1 MKAQNCLHQCTT
13 SAPGSVPETPA
24 CRTVPAQGTA
34 GRGASTP
41 AHSGVPPQTRCGQ
54 NRAMGNLRPARTAL
68 AVLLALLLPAAPGML
83 PWPAG
88 ASAYALSADPGGP
101 AATAAAGW
109 SGDAAAD
116 GYVPAWSWPLRP
128 LPRVMAPFR
137 PPPQPWLSGH
147 RGVDLSAAA
156 AATVAAPAAGT
167 VTFAGWVV
175 DRPVLTIDHGN
186 GLRSSFEP
194 VASELGKGDAVA
206 RGDPVGRLS
215 GRGHCA
221 GPCVH
226 WGVRRGGQYVNPLQ
240 FVTDLRPSVLLPL
253 PSEG

>member
-1 MKAQNCLHQCTT
+1 MGHEGAKLLAPVYYKRARPR
-13 SAPGSVPETPA
+13 SRSAAPGTAPA
-24 CRTVPAQGTA
+24 HGRA
-34 GRGASTP
+34 GRGASTQ
-41 AHSGVPPQTRCGQ
+41 ADAGVPPRAPRGQ
-54 NRAMGNLRPARTAL
+54 NQAMGNLRPARTAI
-68 AVLLALLLPAAPGML
+68 AALLLACLGLLPAPAAA
-83 PWPAG
+83 PAYPV
-88 ASAYALSADPGGP
+88 APAWPGGP

-109 SGDAAAD
+109 SGDITAAD

-128 LPRVMAPFR
+128 LHRVLTPFR
-137 PPPQPWLSGH
+137 PPPQPWLTGH

-167 VTFAGWVV
+167 VAFAGWVV
-175 DRPVLTIDHGN
+175 DRPVLTIDHGS

-194 VASELGKGDAVA
+194 VASDLRKGDAVA

-253 PSEG
+253 PPAG